1 MSVTALKKSKK
12 PSTKKKAVSGSK
24 IKDYGKD
31 PFFVK
36 KAKDAKA
43 FLRKHGLPATPSR

>member
-1 MSVTALKKSKK
+1 MSVSALKKSKK
-12 PSTKKKAVSGSK
+12 PSSKKKAISSSK
-24 IKDYGKD
+24 IKDYSKD

-43 FLRKHGLPATPSR
+43 FLKKHGLPETYAR